1 MPRSATRAGPSSS
14 RNPPVPLS
22 GVRVVDLTRILA
34 GPFAT
39 MLLGDLGADVIKI
52 EHPEG
57 GDDTRGW
64 GPPWVPGAGGS
75 SAYFTS
81 VNRNKRSCTL
91 DFKTEAGRE
100 VLWRLVEGS
109 DVLISNFRPGVL
121 DRLGFGWD
129 AVRERAPRL
138 IYTLING
145 YGAEGPAAGKPSFD
159 VIVQGESGLMDLTG
173 HPGGPPTRVGISLGD
188 ETAGLLAVQ
197 GILAALLVR
206 ERKGMGQL
214 VEIALHDGLLSLLT
228 FQAQNWWAGG
238 RAPTRIGNAHPSIV
252 PYQTFSTADG
262 WMNVGVGNERQWKR
276 FCEAMRRSEWI
287 DDHRF
292 RTNADRLVRRE
303 ELVSLIEEILRR
315 RPTAEWIEA
324 FAAVDVPCGRIRSV
338 AEALDSPE
346 AQARGM
352 IVEVEGA
359 DGEPLPLLGPAI
371 KLSASSARVRRRPPR
386 LGEHTGEVLG
396 ELGYDPS
403 QIEALRSMG
412 AV

>member
-1 MPRSATRAGPSSS
+1 M
-14 RNPPVPLS
+14 PLS

-39 MLLGDLGADVIKI
+39 MLLGDLGADVVKV
-52 EHPEG
+52 EHPDG

-64 GPPWVPGAGGS
+64 GPPWVPGAGGA

-100 VLWRLVEGS
+100 VLWRLVEGA
-109 DVLISNFRPGVL
+109 DVVISNFRPGVL
-121 DRLGFGWD
+121 DRVGLGWE
-129 AVRERAPRL
+129 AVHARSPGV
-138 IYTLING
+138 IYVLING
-145 YGAEGPAAGKPSFD
+145 YGAVGPAAKKPAFD
-159 VIVQGESGLMDLTG
+159 VIVQGESGVMDLTG

-206 ERKGMGQL
+206 ERTGLGQR

-228 FQAQNWWAGG
+228 FHAQIWWAGG

-252 PYQTFSTADG
+252 PYQTFPTADG
-262 WMNVGVGNERQWKR
+262 WMNVGVGNDGQWKR
-276 FCEAMRRSEWI
+276 FCEAVGRPEWVGA
-287 DDHRF
+287 RAY
-292 RTNADRLVRRE
+292 RTNADRLVHRE
-303 ELVSLIEEILRR
+303 ELVPLIEQILRG
-315 RPTAEWIEA
+315 RPTDEWIEA
-324 FAAVDVPCGRIRSV
+324 LSAVDVPCGRIRPV
-338 AEALDSPE
+338 PEALDSPE
-346 AQARGM
+346 ARARGM

-359 DGEPLPLLGPAI
+359 DGEPLPLLGPAVQ
-371 KLSASSARVRRRPPR
+371 LSASPARVRRRPPD
-386 LGEHTGEVLG
+386 LGEHTEQVLA

-403 QIEALRSMG
+403 EIGELKTNQ
-412 AV
+412 VV